1 MSTRREARRLAID
14 MLYQADIT
22 GSSPQA
28 VLEGWIGA
36 DRDVPPFTRELLAGV
51 SEHLPEIDLLLE
63 EHADDW
69 TVARMAAL
77 DRTILRVAVE
87 ELLHG
92 DVPSSVA
99 ISEAIEAASELSADE
114 SLKFVNGIL
123 GRIARDLEASR
134 GAAERGASD

>member
-1 MSTRREARRLAID
+1 LSTRREARRLAID

-22 GSSPQA
+22 RVAPGD
-28 VLEGWIGA
+28 VLDGWVGA
-36 DRDVPPFTRELLAGV
+36 DRVVPPFARELLTGV
-51 SEHLPEIDLLLE
+51 AEHQPEIDLLLE
-63 EHADDW
+63 EHADGW

-87 ELLHG
+87 ELLHSP

-99 ISEAIEAASELSADE
+99 ISEAVEAASELSADE

-123 GRIARDLEASR
+123 GRIARDLADAR
-134 GAAERGASD
+134 GDG